1 MSADSYAINRDK
13 LTVPGSEHAAAGR
26 HADDAVVDRDHDRI
40 GSCWPIT
47 QAPAASR
54 TTKRH
59 HPAEPS
65 IQMLDRAADLP
76 QVFRIG
82 RLSGQRVSCT
92 RQHDENQLCHDK
104 SPQYEDIW
112 RRAGSKHFDDS
123 NVKGLTSGSLICRST
138 LTLRQ
143 YKMALS

>member
-26 HADDAVVDRDHDRI
+26 HADDAVVDRDHASDRI
-40 GSCWPIT
+40 GDLVGPIT

-104 SPQYEDIW
+104 CPQYEE
-112 RRAGSKHFDDS
+112 H
-123 NVKGLTSGSLICRST
+123 
-138 LTLRQ
+138 
-143 YKMALS
+143 MAACW